1 MRPHKRSAAN
11 LKRLTRLLDVTREP
25 ERSEGAA
32 SQKIGRELEDLTRL
46 LDVTREPERSE
57 GLDGKPLS
65 SAFTQSSVP
74 SPQSCVTARVVEC
87 KMFVVLIVRLNGYDG
102 SKPKIPMMFPGCI
115 HGKEKD

>member
-57 GLDGKPLS
+57 GSAKRDGKPLS

-74 SPQSCVTARVVEC
+74 SPQSCVTARVVER
-87 KMFVVLIVRLNGYDG
+87 KMFVVLILGLTGYDG
-102 SKPKIPMMFPGCI
+102 
-115 HGKEKD
+115 GK